1 LVIKVGLIG
10 CGGIA
15 PVHLRAYK
23 KLRPKVDVV
32 ALCDINREK
41 AESFARKF
49 KVEKIFES
57 YFDMFDKCDLDLVD
71 ICTPISTH
79 AKIVCD
85 SAKEVQAIL
94 VEKPMA
100 LNVTQCD
107 EMIAQVEKH
116 KTKLCVGHNQIFS
129 PHIQKIRKMIDD
141 SGFILLSLRTHL
153 AANFDVLIAN
163 KLVSPLNILPQEK
176 GVLWE
181 VCCHHAYLQQYFL
194 PSIQEVYAIGNNV
207 KYPVYDDFIVLLR
220 TKGEQFGL
228 IDISWVSNEM
238 DVVYDFRGRNGKRI
252 EILWEFNYMLERSAN
267 PPFTIRLAIKNILT
281 DEKRLLK
288 KWFRLGLSH
297 IRKRKTLPTFNL
309 IRNFIESIE
318 MDLPPPVTPEDGKKT
333 VKLLECI
340 EESIRK
346 SELIRVNY

>member
-1 LVIKVGLIG
+1 VGLIG

-23 KLRPKVDVV
+23 KLRPKVEII
-32 ALCDINREK
+32 ALCDINRKK
-41 AESFARKF
+41 AENVARVF
-49 KVEKIFES
+49 KVEKTFES

-85 SAKEVQAIL
+85 SAEEVQAIL

-100 LNVTQCD
+100 LNIAQCD
-107 EMIAQVEKH
+107 EMIAKVEKH

-141 SGFILLSLRTHL
+141 GEFILLSLRTHL

-163 KLVSPLNILPQEK
+163 KLVSQLNISPQER

-207 KYPVYDDFIVLLR
+207 RYPVYDDFMVLLR

-228 IDISWVSNEM
+228 IDVSWVSNEM
-238 DVVYDFRGRNGKRI
+238 DVVYDFRDKNGKRI
-252 EILWEFNYMLERSAN
+252 EILWEFDCMLERSAN
-267 PPFTIRLAIKNILT
+267 PPFNICLAIKNILT
-281 DEKRLLK
+281 DEKRILK
-288 KWFRLGLSH
+288 KWFRLGLGH
-297 IRKRKTLPTFNL
+297 IRKTKMLPTFNL
-309 IRNFIESIE
+309 IRNFIKSIE
-318 MDLPPPVTPEDGKKT
+318 MDLPPPVTPEDGKRT

-340 EESIRK
+340 EESIK
-346 SELIRVNY
+346 KGKPVSFDY